1 MSMLYKKNLQLTGA
15 CKVGI
20 IETKKTI
27 RFIIFRK
34 HIYLYI
40 YKTVYLDYLLV
51 FRNIFETHIF

>member
-27 RFIIFRK
+27 RFIIFIFRK

-40 YKTVYLDYLLV
+40 QNSILGLFTSIQKY
-51 FRNIFETHIF
+51 F